1 MTTTLVEKLQTI
13 ETMVGEREMAL
24 TKQLRVTAWVLGIL
38 AVAAI
43 IYTTVV
49 ANMLLSFMTPQQL
62 AMQFRAFLESELPSA
77 RTMIINHAKANS
89 AEYVRA
95 AGNQLLGFIPSAE
108 SYAKSHLDEG
118 MNALMKNLESD
129 LAPVLGNYVSS
140 LTPELRETLKK
151 DAGGDPNKMFGLVL
165 SNALDKELENILNKD
180 VDLALGKF
188 NDSILKYK
196 DPANIKTRH
205 DDAVRRT
212 LIYWSWLSKQAGEA
226 VANDPN
232 GEEGG
237 LMRMMSERLKTLFPS
252 MNVTIG
258 EGAEEATPATAGKP
272 APKKAKPAPAPAPQA
287 PAAPKA

>member
-258 EGAEEATPATAGKP
+258 EGAEEATPAAGKP